1 MKRLQ
6 LPKNKFAR
14 LGINIAFIPIWY
26 YITLYLIFS
35 IYNSIVYSI
44 FESSKSIEVGSIGQV
59 LYNIPLFLILVIP
72 IAILTKA
79 LWFPKR
85 PKITRSK
92 D

>member
-1 MKRLQ
+1 MKLLQ
-6 LPKNKFAR
+6 LPKNKF
-14 LGINIAFIPIWY
+14 LKLFINIAFIPIWY

-35 IYNSIVYSI
+35 IYNSIFYSI

-85 PKITRSK
+85 AKITRSK

>member
-1 MKRLQ
+1 MKNLQ
-6 LPKNKFAR
+6 LPKNKF
-14 LGINIAFIPIWY
+14 LKLFINIAFIPIWY

-44 FESSKSIEVGSIGQV
+44 VDAKYFVVGSIGQV